1 MIYADFESIIVP
13 EDNEKQIRMSTNKYQ
28 IHVAWG
34 CSKRLVY
41 IDDKF
46 IKSCLS
52 EDAVYN
58 LLNSMLKESKYCS
71 DMIK

>member
-1 MIYADFESIIVP
+1 MIYADFESILVP
-13 EDNEKQIRMSTNKYQ
+13 EDNEKQIQMSTNKYQ
-28 IHVAWG
+28 IHIACG

-41 IDDKF
+41 IDDKL

>member
-1 MIYADFESIIVP
+1 MIYADFESILVP
-13 EDNEKQIRMSTNKYQ
+13 EDNEKQIQMSTNKYQ

-46 IKSCLS
+46 IKLCLS
-52 EDAVYN
+52 EGAVYN

-71 DMIK
+71 DVIK